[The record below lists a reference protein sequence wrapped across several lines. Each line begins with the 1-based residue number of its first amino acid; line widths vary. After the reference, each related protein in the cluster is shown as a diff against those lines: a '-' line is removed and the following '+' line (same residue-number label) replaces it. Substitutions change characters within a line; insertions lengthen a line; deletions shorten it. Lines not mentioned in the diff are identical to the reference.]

1 MAAAKDDNM
10 EITKDTKL
18 ADLIA
23 QYPWLKT
30 EMAKVNEKFKM
41 LNTPVGKIML
51 GKATIAEMSKK
62 SGMEVEAFVF
72 FMKKDVSPR
81 LQKSLLGFAS
91 GVMIAAWLTPILPY
105 MLAFAAGAMCY
116 VVVEEL
122 IPEASSGEHSN
133 LSTIGFAVGFV
144 LMMVLDV
151 VMG

>member
-23 QYPWLKT
+23 QYPWLKA

-72 FMKKDVSPR
+72 FMKKDMSPR

-133 LSTIGFAVGFV
+133 LSTIGFV

>member
-1 MAAAKDDNM
+1 MAAVKDDNM

-62 SGMEVEAFVF
+62 SNMDA
-72 FMKKDVSPR
+72 DIIISR
-81 LQKSLLGFAS
+81 
-91 GVMIAAWLTPILPY
+91 IN
-105 MLAFAAGAMCY
+105 
-116 VVVEEL
+116 EL
-122 IPEASSGEHSN
+122 ISN
-133 LSTIGFAVGFV
+133 HTNQ
-144 LMMVLDV
+144 
-151 VMG
+151 

>member
-23 QYPWLKT
+23 QYPWLKA

-62 SGMEVEAFVF
+62 SGMEAETIIERI
-72 FMKKDVSPR
+72 K
-81 LQKSLLGFAS
+81 GFL
-91 GVMIAAWLTPILPY
+91 MTKPPQ
-105 MLAFAAGAMCY
+105 
-116 VVVEEL
+116 
-122 IPEASSGEHSN
+122 
-133 LSTIGFAVGFV
+133 GFS
-144 LMMVLDV
+144 
-151 VMG
+151 